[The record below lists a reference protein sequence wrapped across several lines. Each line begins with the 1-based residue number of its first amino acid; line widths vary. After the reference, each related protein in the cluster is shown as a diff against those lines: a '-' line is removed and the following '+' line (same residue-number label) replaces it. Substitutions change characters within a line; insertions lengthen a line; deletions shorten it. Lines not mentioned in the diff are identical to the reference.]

1 VDRETVEVFNRD
13 AQVNAAYTYTSGA
26 RLSSRMA
33 TQRSINAVTGTAE
46 FTGRLVL
53 DLGCGDGFYTA
64 QIWDLGRPR
73 NLVALDA
80 AEAAVRVAA
89 SKLGERPVR
98 FLVADGH
105 RLPFPDNTFDVVLLQ
120 SILHHDDTPAEMIKE
135 ALRVGLRMVVHE
147 PNGNNLGLKV
157 IERVS
162 KYHIEHGEKSFTPRR
177 VGKWVSAAGGV
188 VVSCRFAGFVPMFC
202 PDVVARLMRFLEP
215 WVERLPLVN
224 ALGCAVYVMVVKR
237 NGQG

>member
-1 VDRETVEVFNRD
+1 VRRENVDVFNRD
-13 AQVNAAYTYTSGA
+13 AAANAGYGYTTGE

-33 TQRSINAVTGTAE
+33 TQRSMDAVTGTAE

-64 QIWDLGRPR
+64 RIWDIGRPR
-73 NLVALDA
+73 GLVALDA

-89 SKLGERPVR
+89 SKLGGRPVR
-98 FLVADGH
+98 YLAADGH
-105 RLPFPDNTFDVVLLQ
+105 RLPFRDDTFDVVLLQ
-120 SILHHDDTPAEMIKE
+120 SILHHDDTPEDMVKE
-135 ALRVGLRMVVHE
+135 ALRVAPRMVVHE

-162 KYHIEHGEKSFTPRR
+162 KYHVEHGEKSYTPRQ
-177 VGKWVSAAGGV
+177 VGKWVSAAGGT

-202 PDVVARLMRFLEP
+202 PDVMARLTKFLEP
-215 WVERLPLVN
+215 LVEHLPLVN

-237 NGQG
+237 YGRD

>member
-1 VDRETVEVFNRD
+1 VRRENVEVFNRD
-13 AQVNAAYTYTSGA
+13 AAANAGYGYTTGE

-33 TQRSINAVTGTAE
+33 TQRSTDAVTGTAE
-46 FTGRLVL
+46 FAGRLVL

-64 QIWDLGRPR
+64 RIWDIGRPR
-73 NLVALDA
+73 GLVALDA

-98 FLVADGH
+98 FLAADGH
-105 RLPFPDNTFDVVLLQ
+105 RLPFRDDTFDVVLLQ
-120 SILHHDDTPAEMIKE
+120 SILHHDDTPGDMVKE
-135 ALRVGLRMVVHE
+135 ALRVAPRMVVHE

-162 KYHIEHGEKSFTPRR
+162 KYHIEHGEKSYTPRR
-177 VGKWVSAAGGV
+177 VGKWVSAAGGA

-202 PDVVARLMRFLEP
+202 PDVVARLMKFLEP
-215 WVERLPLVN
+215 LVEHLPLVN
-224 ALGCAVYVMVVKR
+224 ALGCAAYVMVVER
-237 NGQG
+237 HGRG